1 MKELLQILE
10 KMDPE
15 EAVTALAGVVSTLF
29 EHIDENAKLD
39 FVVSLMG
46 DSGND
51 KISSM
56 VNL

>member
-1 MKELLQILE
+1 MKELVQILE
-10 KMDPE
+10 KMDPK
-15 EAVTALAGVVSTLF
+15 EAMTALAGVVATLF

>member
-1 MKELLQILE
+1 MKELLQIVE
-10 KMDPE
+10 KMDPK
-15 EAVTALAGVVSTLF
+15 EAMTALAGAVSTLF
-29 EHIDENAKLD
+29 KHIDENAKLD
-39 FVVSLMG
+39 FVVSLIG